1 MIHELKIKDEYL
13 DNLISGKK
21 KFEIRYNDRDYQ
33 LDDTL
38 MFERWGIQY
47 LFGITHIH
55 SGLGLE
61 NGYIIMSVYYMN
73 NSELGDKNNE

>member
-13 DNLISGKK
+13 DNLISGRK

-33 LDDTL
+33 LDDLL
-38 MFERWGIQY
+38 MFKRSGVQY
-47 LFGITHIH
+47 PFGITHIH

-73 NSELGDKNNE
+73 NSESGGKE